1 MMISDV
7 SVADLTGEDLLVI
20 RRTLGMSSADFA
32 AELGISVMNV
42 ELLELDGRSR
52 RVPLRVARKLLEAT
66 SGEAWDEA
74 VHRVLE
80 TDTLLAEIRESLEQA
95 DFDRYDPSADTEPP
109 SDRVQSDIE

>member
-7 SVADLTGEDLLVI
+7 PVAALTGEDLRVV
-20 RRTLGMSSADFA
+20 RNTLGMSTADLA
-32 AELGISVMNV
+32 AELGISTAGI
-42 ELLELDGRSR
+42 ELLELAGRSR
-52 RVPLRVARKLLEAT
+52 RVPLRVARKLLEVT

-80 TDTLLAEIRESLEQA
+80 TDNLLAEIRESLEQA
-95 DFDRYDPSADTEPP
+95 DFDRYDPSAGTEPP

>member
-1 MMISDV
+1 MISDV
-7 SVADLTGEDLLVI
+7 SVADLTGEDLRVVRNVLD
-20 RRTLGMSSADFA
+20 MSTADFA
-32 AELGISVMNV
+32 AELDLNLINIEM
-42 ELLELDGRSR
+42 LELAGRSR
-52 RVPLRVARKLLEAT
+52 RLPPQVARKLLEAT

-80 TDTLLAEIRESLEQA
+80 TDNLLAEIRESLEQA